1 MIAFVFIC
9 VNEWKVVN
17 LVKACFRSSSR
28 SELFYKKGVLKNFA
42 KVLRLEAC
50 NFSKEETTTQVLSFP
65 LKSLRTTFLKNNS
78 GWLFRELASA
88 KPCFSLKPQKQFP
101 KGVLMK
107 RCSENRQQI
116 YRRTSMPKFLNHFS
130 TWVFSCKFP
139 ACFQN
144 IFSWEP
150 LEGCIWK
157 LVLSPLNH

>member
-1 MIAFVFIC
+1 MITFVFIC

-17 LVKACFRSSSR
+17 FVKACFRSSR
-28 SELFYKKGVLKNFA
+28 SELLYKKGVLKNFA
-42 KVLRLEAC
+42 KGLRLEAC
-50 NFSKEETTTQVLSFP
+50 NFSKEETTIQVLSFP
-65 LKSLRTTFLKNNS
+65 VKSLRTPFLKNDS

-88 KPCFSLKPQKQFP
+88 KQCFPLKPQKQFS

-116 YRRTSMPKFLNHFS
+116 YRRTSMPKFDFKKVFLQLYWNHFS

-144 IFSWEP
+144 IFSWEH
-150 LEGCIWK
+150 L
-157 LVLSPLNH
+157 